1 MEIAHVSKTLQKKR
15 GWLSISRD
23 YKKIIAQGKTLQQL
37 IAKLKIKGNP
47 NGYIVHSPSQE
58 ITSYVG

>member
-1 MEIAHVSKTLQKKR
+1 MKVIHVGKTLQKR
-15 GWLSISRD
+15 NGWLSISRD

-37 IAKLKIKGNP
+37 IANLKRKSNP